1 MILISNLKILNMKK
15 TVVSILCMFS
25 MSLIAQDELLLY
37 PSGVAESNQLEAAE
51 QHQRSDFVINIARP
65 RMYYYPATVNPTG
78 TAVVICPGGGYS
90 GIAVEKEGIEIAKWF
105 NSKGVSA
112 FVLYYRMPNRHFE
125 IPVKDALTAIELV
138 RKQSKKMGLHK
149 NRIGIMGFSAG
160 GHLASTAGT
169 QFTSAVNR
177 PDFMILGYPVI
188 SMKMGI
194 THTGSRRQLIGN
206 TPDTTLVQRFSNE
219 DRVTHRTPPAFL
231 FHARDDKAVPV
242 ENSRLFVEA
251 LQRNKVEGELQEFER
266 GGHGFGMRPT
276 NPETDRWPVLL
287 EQWMK
292 ELKLMK

>member
-1 MILISNLKILNMKK
+1 MKK
-15 TVVSILCMFS
+15 SVIILLVVMITINLA
-25 MSLIAQDELLLY
+25 AQDEFLLY
-37 PSGVAESNQLEAAE
+37 PSGLAESNQLEAAE
-51 QHQRSDFVINIARP
+51 QHQRSDFVINISRP
-65 RMYYYPATVNPTG
+65 RMYYYPAATNPTG

-125 IPVKDALTAIELV
+125 IPVKDALTAIEVV
-138 RKQSKKMGLHK
+138 RKQSRKLGLNKK
-149 NRIGIMGFSAG
+149 RIGIMGFSAG

-169 QFTSAVNR
+169 QFTSAINR

-188 SMKMGI
+188 SMKMGV
-194 THTGSRRQLIGN
+194 THPGSRRQLLGN
-206 TPDTTLVQRFSNE
+206 APDTTLVQRFSSE
-219 DRVTHRTPPAFL
+219 DRVTRRTPPAFL

-242 ENSRLFVEA
+242 QNSRLFVDA
-251 LQRNKVEGELQEFER
+251 LHRNKVEGELQEFER

-287 EQWMK
+287 EGWMK
-292 ELKLMK
+292 KLKLMK